1 MKMINPNSTIQMI
14 RFIPLFLFWLML
26 LAPASR
32 AEEFAVPNSGSP
44 YQNLGDLQT
53 GEILHLPTGLTVS
66 FDQMMDSVATS
77 RVIYI
82 GETHDN
88 IEAHKVQL
96 QIIKKLAEQ
105 FPVAIGMEMFRR
117 SAQEKLD
124 RWHKGEFSGREFKNL
139 FHTNWGS
146 GYQLYQ
152 PIFDFARTNQI
163 QLIGLK
169 SSRKLENSFRSGDPA
184 PDNTFYPELD
194 DQDPYHRA
202 YCMAAFGGHRGTEKA
217 LEKPYRMLLLWEETM
232 AQTVSRFLIN
242 PKNKNTKLVV
252 LSGGFHIQYGFGI
265 PKRAYRRVPHAY
277 STIQPTITHIPE
289 ELQDREMVVEKV
301 SIPLYAADYAWK
313 VDYKVYDNV
322 RLGVRLTQKKEG
334 VTIMAVTQHSNAENA
349 GIVKGDLL
357 LSIDGKKIT
366 RTEEVL
372 EQLQNKNFNDHS
384 TFHLRRDGR
393 ERNIEVVFKKNQLK
407 K

>member
-1 MKMINPNSTIQMI
+1 MKMMTPNSIIQII
-14 RFIPLFLFWLML
+14 RAIPLFLCWLVL
-26 LAPASR
+26 FTVNGQT
-32 AEEFAVPNSGSP
+32 EEFAVPNSGSP
-44 YQNLGDLQT
+44 YQDLGSLQT
-53 GEILHLPTGLTVS
+53 GEILHLPTGLTAN

-96 QIIKKLAEQ
+96 QIIKKLNEQ

-124 RWHKGEFSGREFKNL
+124 KWSEGELPVKEFKNL

-146 GYQLYQ
+146 GYKLYQ
-152 PIFDFARTNQI
+152 PIFDFARANQLP
-163 QLIGLK
+163 LIGLK
-169 SSRKLENSFRSGDPA
+169 STRKVENSFRSGDPA

-194 DQDPYHRA
+194 DKDPYHRA

-242 PKNKNTKLVV
+242 PKYKYTKLVV

-289 ELQDREMVVEKV
+289 ELKDREMVVEKV

-313 VDYKVYDNV
+313 VDYKVHDNV
-322 RLGVRLTQKKEG
+322 RLGVRLAQKKEG
-334 VTIMAVTQHSNAENA
+334 VTIMTVTQHSNAATA
-349 GIVKGDLL
+349 GILKDDLL
-357 LSIDGKKIT
+357 LSMDGKKLT
-366 RTEEVL
+366 RTDEVL
-372 EQLQNKNFNDHS
+372 EQLQNKKFNDHS
-384 TFHLRRDGR
+384 IFHLRRDGK
-393 ERNIEVVFKKNQLK
+393 ELNVEVVFKKNSS
-407 K
+407 